1 MQVQQDFG
9 NLDPAVGNDYTQDLA
24 NYNMY
29 DNLVTQ
35 APNST
40 IIPNVASSWTSSS
53 NGTVYTFILNQGI
66 KFHNGDVLNASD
78 VVFSM
83 QRMIAIGEGAASD
96 WVGILNSSG
105 VTALNA
111 SAVQMTTNAVYAP
124 FASTLS
130 LFYIVDESVVTQ
142 HLANAS
148 SSNPM
153 GDWGAAWMVNHDAGS
168 GPYMLSNYQPG
179 VSLTLDRFTGYW
191 RGWSNNPNPYNVVT
205 YTIVT
210 SDATVLSLAKEGSL
224 DWVSDYLQLS
234 TYQAL
239 HSNLGWQFMNFSTAT
254 FFMIKMNTQKAPLN
268 NTQFRK
274 AVALA
279 FNYSALQYIFPG
291 GVQLSGPIPQDYK
304 DSNPAVK
311 PLSQDLS
318 AAKAALNGS
327 GVNPSSQSLTIVYV
341 QGSIQEQQIVEE
353 FQKDLSQIGLT
364 VNIQPQ
370 TFLTVT
376 QIAANATST
385 PDFTIIEFIPFYPD
399 ADSLVYAPY
408 SSMAHGTWI
417 SMEWFTNSTVDSS
430 ATERKDQPQS
440 DTATA
445 GLLPAADRHHSELRG
460 RLSGHRPLLCSLVA
474 ACRWVH
480 VFSRPSFE
488 YGLYNVYY
496 KP

>member
-1 MQVQQDFG
+1 VQVQQDFG

-40 IIPNVASSWTSSS
+40 IIPNVASSWSSS
-53 NGTVYTFILNQGI
+53 SDGKTYTFILNQGI

-83 QRMIAIGEGAASD
+83 QRMIGIGEGAASD

-105 VTALNA
+105 VKALNA
-111 SAVQMTTNAVYAP
+111 SAVQMQTEAVYAP
-124 FASTLS
+124 FVSTLS
-130 LFYIVDESVVTQ
+130 LFYIVDQQAVMQ
-142 HLANAS
+142 HLANTS
-148 SSNPM
+148 SSNSM
-153 GDWGAAWMVNHDAGS
+153 GDWGAGWMSNHDAGS
-168 GPYMLSNYQPG
+168 GPYMLGNYQPG
-179 VSLTLDRFTGYW
+179 VSLTIDRFTGYW
-191 RGWSNNPNPYNVVT
+191 RGWSNNPHPFNTVT

-210 SDATVLSLAKEGSL
+210 SDATVLSLAKESSL
-224 DWVSDYLQLS
+224 DWVGDYLQLS

-239 HSNLGWQFMNFSTAT
+239 HTQLGWQFMNYSTAT
-254 FFMIKMNTQKAPLN
+254 FYMIKMNTQKAPLN

-279 FNYSALQYIFPG
+279 FNYSALSYIFPG
-291 GVQLSGPIPQDYK
+291 GIPLAGPIPQSYK
-304 DSNPAVK
+304 DYNPAVK
-311 PLSQDLS
+311 PLSQNLT
-318 AAKAALNGS
+318 AAKAALTSS
-327 GVNPSSQSLTIVYV
+327 GVSASSQSLTIVYV
-341 QGSIQEQQIVEE
+341 QGSIQEQQIAEE

-376 QIAANATST
+376 QIAANVTST

-399 ADSLVYAPY
+399 ADSLLYAPY
-408 SSMAHGTWI
+408 SSSAHGTWI
-417 SMEWFTNSTVDSS
+417 SMEWFTNSSVDNLLSM
-430 ATERKDQPQS
+430 ERTTLAQS
-440 DTATA
+440 QRQQYFYQLQTDITQNYVDVYLDIAPYFVA
-445 GLLPAADRHHSELRG
+445 
-460 RLSGHRPLLCSLVA
+460 LSPHVGGYTYSLG
-474 ACRWVH
+474 
-480 VFSRPSFE
+480 PSFE

>member
-9 NLDPAVGNDYTQDLA
+9 NLDPAVGDDYTQDLA

-40 IIPNVASSWTSSS
+40 ILPNVASSWTISPD
-53 NGTVYTFILNQGI
+53 GKTYTFILNQGI
-66 KFHNGDVLNASD
+66 KFHDGDILNASD

-111 SAVQMTTNAVYAP
+111 SAVQMQTETVYAP
-124 FASTLS
+124 FVSTLS
-130 LFYIVDESVVTQ
+130 LFYIVDEQLIMQ
-142 HLANAS
+142 HLANTS

-153 GDWGAAWMVNHDAGS
+153 GDWGAAWLSDHDAGS
-168 GPYMLSNYQPG
+168 GPYMLNNYQPG
-179 VSLTLDRFTGYW
+179 VSLTLNRFTGYW
-191 RGWSNNPNPYNVVT
+191 KGWSSNPNPFNTVT

-210 SDATVLSLAKEGSL
+210 SDATVLSLAKEGSI
-224 DWVSDYLQLS
+224 DWVGDYLQLS
-234 TYQAL
+234 TYQTL
-239 HSNLGWQFMNFSTAT
+239 HSQLGWQFMNYSTTT
-254 FFMIKMNTQKAPLN
+254 FYMIKMNTQKTPLN
-268 NTQFRK
+268 STLFRK

-279 FNYSALQYIFPG
+279 FNYSALSYIFPG
-291 GVQLSGPIPQDYK
+291 GTQLAGPIPQDYK
-304 DSNPAVK
+304 DYNPAVV
-311 PLSQDLS
+311 PLNQNLT
-318 AAKAALNGS
+318 AAKAALNSS
-327 GVNPSSQSLTIVYV
+327 GVNPAGQTLTIVYV
-341 QGSIQEQQIVEE
+341 SGSIQEQQIAEE
-353 FQKDLSQIGLT
+353 FQKDLGQIGIT

-376 QIAANATST
+376 QIAANVTST

-399 ADSLVYAPY
+399 ADSLVFAPY
-408 SSMAHGTWI
+408 SSTAHGTWI
-417 SMEWFTNSTVDSS
+417 SMEWFSNSTVDNLLNL
-430 ATERKDQPQS
+430 ERTSLNNTQRQQYFY
-440 DTATA
+440 
-445 GLLPAADRHHSELRG
+445 ELQTDITQNYVDVYLDIAPYFVA
-460 RLSGHRPLLCSLVA
+460 LSPHVGGYTYSLG
-474 ACRWVH
+474 
-480 VFSRPSFE
+480 PSFE